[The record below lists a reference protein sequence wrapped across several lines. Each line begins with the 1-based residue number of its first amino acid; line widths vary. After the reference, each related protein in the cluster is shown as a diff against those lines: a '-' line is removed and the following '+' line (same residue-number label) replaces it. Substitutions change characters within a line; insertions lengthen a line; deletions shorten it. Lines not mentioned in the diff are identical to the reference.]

1 LQYTYT
7 SIHQIVTVRLEKDQV
22 LRAESG
28 AMMYM
33 TDGVNMN
40 TTTGGGVSAGFQRM
54 LTGQNI
60 FISDYTYDGSSGLYG
75 YVALGTGKSA
85 FVLFYHV

>member
-1 LQYTYT
+1 MYLYL
-7 SIHQIVTVRLEKDQV
+7 I
-22 LRAESG
+22 
-28 AMMYM
+28 MYM

-60 FISDYTYDGSSGLYG
+60 FISDYTYDGSSGNYG
-75 YVALGTGKSA
+75 YVALGKSA
-85 FVLFYHV
+85 FVLFLSYEFVCYI

>member
-1 LQYTYT
+1 MYLYL
-7 SIHQIVTVRLEKDQV
+7 I
-22 LRAESG
+22 
-28 AMMYM
+28 MYM

-60 FISDYTYDGSSGLYG
+60 FISDYTYDGSSGSYG
-75 YVALGTGKSA
+75 YVALESPRLYC
-85 FVLFYHV
+85 FVM